1 VIQIIGSIVVVG
13 CVIGGFLLEG
23 GRVLSLW
30 HPEEILIIV
39 GAALGAFLT
48 GNPSRVIRGVCTG
61 VVRCLKGSRYQRDDY
76 IALLKALYSILVRMR
91 KEGMVAVEMQ
101 LKEPDGGQLFSQYP
115 QILAHQPLLNFICE
129 CLRLI
134 VGGRLDPQELEMLLD
149 AELEVRRKEAHEPA
163 IALQSVADAL
173 PGFGIVAA
181 VLGIVNTMGTLEGA
195 DTVAIGHRVGAAL
208 VGTFLGILVSYG
220 FVSPMAAAMTH
231 SAKEEMRAFEV
242 VKMALV
248 ASSRGYVPAY
258 AVEFGRKLLC
268 SNDRPSFR
276 DLEAQMRNR
285 VQKAA

>member
-13 CVIGGFLLEG
+13 CVVGGFLLDG

-39 GAALGAFLT
+39 GAALGAFMT
-48 GNPSRVIRGVCTG
+48 GNPSRVIRGVWTG
-61 VVRCLKGSRYQRDDY
+61 VGACLRGSRYQRDDY
-76 IALLKALYSILVRMR
+76 VALLKVLYSILVKMR
-91 KEGMVAVEMQ
+91 KEGMVAVERQ
-101 LKEPDGGQLFSQYP
+101 LKEPDGGQLFAAYP
-115 QILAHQPLLNFICE
+115 QLLADKPLLDFICE

-149 AELEVRRKEAHEPA
+149 AELEVRRKEAYEPA

-181 VLGIVNTMGTLEGA
+181 VLGIVNTMGTLQGA
-195 DTVAIGHRVGAAL
+195 DTVSIGHRVGAAL

-220 FVSPMAAAMTH
+220 FVSPIAAAMTH
-231 SAKEEMRAFEV
+231 NAKEEMRAFEV

-268 SNDRPSFR
+268 SSDRPSFR
-276 DLEAQMRNR
+276 DLEAEVRSR
-285 VQKAA
+285 VRKAA